1 MKRFFWLFICLFFIS
16 LFLVPSVYAIFCSK
30 QGDQNPYEAKWY
42 CQREAILIAATS
54 SPQSDPYAQA
64 EALFKEKK
72 YDDVIRLLAGPAYAE
87 PTNFKINIL
96 LAKAQVEKC
105 ATLKAKGD
113 KSYKILIQQPYET
126 GRRLHKIDKTNP
138 ELYYI
143 VAKSLFINNKIRRAI
158 RTIKKALYYS
168 PGNADYLLV
177 MGHGCCVLADHE
189 EDSSQ
194 AIRLFSIAK
203 DVYQKAIEIKKGD
216 EEFRTNIEEKI
227 KNIEEKIK
235 ELPEE

>member
-1 MKRFFWLFICLFFIS
+1 MKRFCWLFICLFFLS

-42 CQREAILIAATS
+42 CQQEAIVIAATS

-72 YDDVIRLLAGPAYAE
+72 YDDVILLLAGPAYVE

-113 KSYKILIQQPYET
+113 DSYKILIRNPYET
-126 GRRLHKIDKTNP
+126 GQRLHKLQAHP
-138 ELYYI
+138 EIYYI
-143 VAKSLFINNKIRRAI
+143 VAKSLLINNRIMRAI
-158 RTIKKALYYS
+158 KTIKKALRLS
-168 PGNADYLLV
+168 TNNADYLI
-177 MGHGCCVLADHE
+177 VLGDANYILAEHE

-203 DVYQKAIEIKKGD
+203 DIYQKAIEIKKGA

-235 ELPEE
+235 ELPEK

>member
-1 MKRFFWLFICLFFIS
+1 MKRFFWLFICLFFLS

-42 CQREAILIAATS
+42 CQQEAIVIAATS

-72 YDDVIRLLAGPAYAE
+72 YDDVILLLAGPAYVE

-113 KSYKILIQQPYET
+113 DSYKILIRNPYET
-126 GRRLHKIDKTNP
+126 GQRLHKLQAHP
-138 ELYYI
+138 EIYYI
-143 VAKSLFINNKIRRAI
+143 VAKSLLINNRIMRAI
-158 RTIKKALYYS
+158 KTIKKALRLS
-168 PGNADYLLV
+168 TNNADYLI
-177 MGHGCCVLADHE
+177 VLGDANYILAEHE

-203 DVYQKAIEIKKGD
+203 DIYQKAIAIKKGA

-235 ELPEE
+235 ELPEK